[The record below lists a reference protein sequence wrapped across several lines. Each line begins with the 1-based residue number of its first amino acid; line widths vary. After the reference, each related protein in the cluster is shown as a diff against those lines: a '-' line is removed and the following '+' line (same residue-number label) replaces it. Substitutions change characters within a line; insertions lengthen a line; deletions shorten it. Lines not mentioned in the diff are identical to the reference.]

1 MFELILTAI
10 CRFDKKIS
18 DITLGD
24 ISLLSNVFRK
34 TDGGYLKTTMSTI
47 ETPHVS

>member
-10 CRFDKKIS
+10 CRFDKKNS